1 MLVNL
6 YLNAT
11 TFDASKDMLKT
22 IDNSDFFVEHTIVVP
37 DKYSLQ
43 TEKLILSLM
52 KRKALFNVRVMGI
65 TNLANEILK
74 ENKISDE
81 VLTSGESLLLVQ
93 KAIKNI
99 KDELISLKK
108 NTISFCHEISK
119 LISQFK
125 SCLLKA
131 DDLNDKASGLTGE
144 KYHDLK
150 LIFNEYERLREKLD
164 ENSRLQLA
172 GELLKDTESIK
183 NTKFY
188 FSQFDAFTQEA
199 YQFIKQ
205 IIANAK
211 ETNFA
216 IAKSIDIGNEYIY
229 EKDIFNKISSISQE
243 LGIKVNVVE
252 TKTEFPKQKEAML
265 KGILSYNKVICE
277 NKGFYNLFSAS
288 NLTEEVLSVAKIIYN
303 FTGEYN
309 YGDIAVLVS
318 DLNKYKYLIEDA
330 FNRFDI
336 PYYIDESVTADKT
349 ILVNLI
355 YSFFEVVESGY
366 SIGSLINLFSN
377 ILIGKREELIQ
388 RVEFYEIDSKYKYK
402 KFIAADFEFDFIF
415 EKLEGCKTAF
425 DFSQTI
431 KSILDIFADKWNE
444 FLSVLEDK
452 KYLKEKNI
460 NVQIIDVINEN
471 LELINKFDEDISLSQ
486 YKKKLDLLL
495 SFKTLS
501 TVPTFVDGVFVG
513 DATTSGVLE
522 EKVVIIMG
530 ANDLPI
536 TSQDNGFLSDDE
548 LKLNYQ
554 NKIIEPSIRMVNRR
568 NRYKIFELL
577 CKAKEKLILTYQ
589 VINDEG
595 KKNEVPNFVNSL
607 NEIFS
612 VKANKCSN
620 FFDLKNGVFACGNRK
635 NFITENYFKLSKKD
649 RKLLKIDEIFN
660 KKADKN
666 TLNYDKNKL
675 YFADEKVRVT
685 QIEQYFSCPF
695 KHFLNYGLKLKEKE
709 KVKIEVKDIGNICH
723 RGVEL
728 FVKQIIDTN
737 YNLDIDI
744 EKFIDKNYDRILKD
758 EKLDEK
764 IKFVNEKNSLDRYIK
779 NQLKTIFK
787 DVKRELEISEFRPKY
802 IEMKFDNLFIGNKN
816 KVKLIGKA
824 DRIDVKDEYF
834 RIIDYKTGNT
844 GKLLE
849 ELYYGNKLQ
858 LFLYQKEASEVL
870 KKKRGGVFYFDAK
883 YDFSKVDDDKKLLK
897 GIAPNDEKVIQL
909 LDKNIDVKGKS
920 EILSISLAGKNN
932 DNKYKGSSITDKD
945 LTVYENYAI
954 KIASK
959 ALDEIT
965 DGFIQPKPDEDACN
979 YCPYKSICLHEKIDG
994 ERKKGNIGDFESEE

>member
-11 TFDASKDMLKT
+11 TFDASKDMLQT
-22 IDNSDFFVEHTIVVP
+22 IDNSDFFVEHIIVVP

-52 KRKALFNVRVMGI
+52 KRKSLFNVRVMGI
-65 TNLANEILK
+65 TNLVNEILK
-74 ENKISDE
+74 ENKINEE

-93 KAIKNI
+93 KAIKNV
-99 KDELISLKK
+99 KEELISLKK
-108 NTISFCHEISK
+108 NTINFCHEISK
-119 LISQFK
+119 LIAQFK
-125 SCLLKA
+125 SCLIKA

-172 GELLKDTESIK
+172 GKLLKNADIVK

-188 FSQFDAFTQEA
+188 FSQFDAFTQEG
-199 YQFIKQ
+199 YSFIKQ
-205 IIANAK
+205 IIENSK
-211 ETNFA
+211 ETSFA
-216 IAKSIDIGNEYIY
+216 VAKSIDIGNEYIY

-252 TKTEFPKQKEAML
+252 TKTKFSKQKEAML
-265 KGILSYNKVICE
+265 KGVLSYNKVFCE
-277 NKGFYNLFSAS
+277 NKGFYSLFSAS
-288 NLTEEVLSVAKIIYN
+288 NLTEEVSSVAKIVYN
-303 FTGEYN
+303 FAGKYS
-309 YGDIAVLVS
+309 YSDMVVLVS
-318 DLNKYKYLIEDA
+318 NLDKYKHLIEDI

-336 PYYIDESVTADKT
+336 PYYIDESITADKT
-349 ILVNLI
+349 ILTNLV
-355 YSFFEVVESGY
+355 YSFFDVIESGY
-366 SIGSLINLFSN
+366 SSFSLINLFSN

-388 RVEFYEIDSKYKYK
+388 KVEFYEIDNRYKYK
-402 KFIAADFEFDFIF
+402 KFIATNFEYDYIL
-415 EKLEGCKTAF
+415 EKLEGCKTAT

-431 KSILDIFADKWNE
+431 KEIIESFAEKWNNL
-444 FLSVLEDK
+444 LSQLEDK

-460 NVQIIDVINEN
+460 NIQIVDVINEN
-471 LELINKFDEDISLSQ
+471 LELINRYDEEISLSQ
-486 YKKKLDLLL
+486 YKRKLDLLL

-513 DATTSGVLE
+513 DATSNGLLE
-522 EKVVIIMG
+522 EKVVFIIG

-548 LKLNYQ
+548 LKLNFQ
-554 NKIIEPSIRMVNRR
+554 NKIIEPTIRMVNRR

-577 CKAKEKLILTYQ
+577 CKAQEKLILTYQ

-612 VKANKCSN
+612 TQANKCSN
-620 FFDLKNGVFACGNRK
+620 FFNLKNDVFACGNRK
-635 NFITENYFKLSKKD
+635 NFIVENYFKLSEND
-649 RKLLKIDEIFN
+649 RNLLKIHAIFN
-660 KKADKN
+660 KKVDKT
-666 TLNYDKNKL
+666 TLNCDKNKL
-675 YFADEKVRVT
+675 YFTDGKVRVT

-709 KVKIEVKDIGNICH
+709 KAKIEVKDIGNICH
-723 RGVEL
+723 RAVEL
-728 FVKQIIDTN
+728 FVEELIDTN

-744 EKFIDKNYDRILKD
+744 KKFINKNYDRILKD

-764 IKFVNEKNSLDRYIK
+764 IKFVSEKDSLERYIK

-787 DVKRELEISEFRPKY
+787 DIKRELEISEFRPKY
-802 IEMKFDNLFIGNKN
+802 IEMKFDNLYVGNKT

-824 DRIDVKDEYF
+824 DRIDTKDDYF
-834 RIIDYKTGNT
+834 RIVDYKTGNT
-844 GKLLE
+844 GDLLD

-858 LFLYQKEASEVL
+858 LFLYQRQASEVL
-870 KKKRGGVFYFDAK
+870 KKKRGGVFYFNAK
-883 YDFSKVDDDKKLLK
+883 YDFSKADEDKKLLK
-897 GIAPNDEKVIQL
+897 GLAPNDEKVIQM
-909 LDKNIDVKGKS
+909 LDKNIDIKGKS
-920 EILSISLAGKNN
+920 EILNISLAGKNS
-932 DNKYKGSSITDKD
+932 DNKYKGSSVAEEN
-945 LTVYENYAI
+945 LEVYENYAI
-954 KIASK
+954 DVASK
-959 ALDEIT
+959 AIDEIA
-965 DGFIQPKPDEDACN
+965 DGFIEPKPDEDACK
-979 YCPYKSICLHEKIDG
+979 YCPYKSICLHEKING
-994 ERKKGNIGDFESEE
+994 ERKKKNKGDFKSEK